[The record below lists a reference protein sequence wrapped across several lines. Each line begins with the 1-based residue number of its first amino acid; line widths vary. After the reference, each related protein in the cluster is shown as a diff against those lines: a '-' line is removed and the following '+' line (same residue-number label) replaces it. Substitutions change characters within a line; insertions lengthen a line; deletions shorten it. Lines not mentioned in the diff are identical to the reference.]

1 MSEPISSRHQR
12 LAIACYLSGIVY
24 LLTLLPAPI
33 LAIWFP
39 QAPAYIQDA
48 VTFLL
53 KVSVLAIA
61 FPSWITWRLTY
72 KTHPFVESAGQM
84 AFNLT
89 LNLIGIGLLLSLLWI
104 FVVFSIC
111 GIYGVS
117 LFTSTPGGE
126 DGSRMIAYVTITA
139 SVVIGLVALTHLIF
153 SLMAIAAARNSKIP
167 AFPIYRFLK

>member
-48 VTFLL
+48 V
-53 KVSVLAIA
+53 
-61 FPSWITWRLTY
+61 PSWITWQLTY
-72 KTHPFVESAGQM
+72 KTHPFVKSAGQT

-139 SVVIGLVALTHLIF
+139 SVVIGLVALTHLVF
-153 SLMAIAAARNSKIP
+153 SLRAIAAARNSEIP